1 MTKEEITNLILL
13 ELMAPNPD
21 MEKLAFD
28 ISQEERDAIH
38 ADFTAKKSF
47 VEIVENIKDSALKQ
61 KLLDLYK
68 EL

>member
-1 MTKEEITNLILL
+1 
-13 ELMAPNPD
+13 MAPNPD